1 MVHERQADHV
11 IDITLRLV
19 IRQRLQFLRA
29 DNVAVRS
36 EHTGFALAH
45 LFADFC
51 VIQEGICAVRQGIQ
65 ILPKAVFHIELSE
78 IFVRMDICKHMTTIH
93 VGSQHHQ
100 LRYGN
105 DSAVFLHMLVD
116 LHLQETFQRC
126 FLTLIQLRK
135 LFRQRI
141 ELEDGHTLVQMRGK
155 IVKAIEF
162 IHLPVD
168 ITRRLRVN
176 LLKCIHHLIL
186 ADRERQLHAAFIRGA
201 AAYQIDLTYF
211 AQGSFLLSAPVS
223 SAFLL
228 RKPGQRRERSSR
240 ACFRTP

>member
-1 MVHERQADHV
+1 
-11 IDITLRLV
+11 
-19 IRQRLQFLRA
+19 
-29 DNVAVRS
+29 
-36 EHTGFALAH
+36 
-45 LFADFC
+45 
-51 VIQEGICAVRQGIQ
+51 
-65 ILPKAVFHIELSE
+65 
-78 IFVRMDICKHMTTIH
+78 
-93 VGSQHHQ
+93 
-100 LRYGN
+100 
-105 DSAVFLHMLVD
+105 
-116 LHLQETFQRC
+116 
-126 FLTLIQLRK
+126 
-135 LFRQRI
+135 
-141 ELEDGHTLVQMRGK
+141 MRGE
-155 IVKAIEF
+155 IVKAVEF

-176 LLKCIHHLIL
+176 LLKCVHHLIL